1 MNTRGARTNL
11 GINLAQ
17 EKKRKN
23 MSIRCTTKR
32 EVGLQNLGSRGGSPA
47 TNLSNNGA
55 PLDLDLPR
63 N

>member
-11 GINLAQ
+11 GNNLAR
-17 EKKRKN
+17 EKKKEK

-32 EVGLQNLGSRGGSPA
+32 EVGLQNLGTRGGSPA
-47 TNLSNNGA
+47 TNSSNNGA